1 MPRISGIPITSMEG
15 YTTAQVAN
23 SIGVSKNTLLKW
35 LYAGVLREPKRAR
48 VAGVK
53 WRIWSESDVERAR
66 KLKGTMKRGPKPRK
80 KK

>member
-23 SIGVSKNTLLKW
+23 AIGVSKNTLLKW

-48 VAGVK
+48 VAGVR

>member
-1 MPRISGIPITSMEG
+1 MPRISGIPTTSMQG
-15 YTTAQVAN
+15 YTTAQVAKAV
-23 SIGVSKNTLLKW
+23 GVSKNTLLKW